1 MIGQELIAYCRVST
15 SRQGRSGLGLEGQQ
29 QAIARFAEAEGYT
42 IRQEFIEVET
52 GRGSD
57 ALDRRPVL
65 AEALGE
71 ARRQKCA
78 VVVAKLDRLSRDV
91 AFISGLMAQ
100 RVRFIVCELGADA
113 DNFLI
118 HILASV
124 AEREA
129 KMISERTK
137 VALLAAK
144 ERGVR
149 LGSRNIEMVRQA
161 AEVAI
166 RAEADRRAQNVRP
179 VIDAIRAAGV
189 VKVREVA
196 AALNARGI
204 PTPRGG
210 QWHASSVQRIMA
222 RT

>member
-1 MIGQELIAYCRVST
+1 MIGQQLIAYCRVST

-42 IRQEFIEVET
+42 IRREFIEVET

-65 AEALGE
+65 AEALAE

-100 RVRFIVCELGADA
+100 RVRFVVVELGSGA
-113 DNFLI
+113 DNFLL

-129 KMISERTK
+129 AQISQRTK
-137 VALLAAK
+137 AALQAAK
-144 ERGVR
+144 ARGVR
-149 LGSRNIEMVRQA
+149 LGSRNIELVRVA
-161 AEVAI
+161 AEAAI